1 MDDFD
6 LFESYEEWN
15 EEEWLEYENNLKE
28 YGKTLEDPL
37 FG

>member
-6 LFESYEEWN
+6 LFESYEEWT

-28 YGKTLEDPL
+28 YGEILEDPL